1 LKNQQEFTIRTNGK
15 EHSVS
20 GDPSVLTLRDALM
33 QTTQSSSSG
42 GKQGG
47 EVGQSQWNKSRF
59 KVEDGGGQTREY
71 SGESDLNK
79 TFTQLGITPG
89 STIEV
94 LTPSNV

>member
-1 LKNQQEFTIRTNGK
+1 MKNQQEFTIRTNGK

-20 GDPSVLTLRDALM
+20 GDPTVLTLRDALM

-47 EVGQSQWNKSRF
+47 EAVGQWNKSRF
-59 KVEDGGGQTREY
+59 RVEDGGGQTREY
-71 SGESDLNK
+71 SGENDLNK
-79 TFTQLGITPG
+79 TFQQLGITPG